1 MLGFL
6 LQLAIITAAVVINIG
21 FLFEVKF
28 PCRGDKGIPR
38 SSFKLKVKINMSKT
52 LRQDIIFKILKIA
65 KDNSDLSS
73 DDLFNHAE
81 SETQSMFDQLIEA
94 NTKNEPSGKDDKSRI
109 KRRMKRKDR
118 NQRKEHVG
126 RFFIHLLEK
135 NIKQPGIPDCLI
147 PVFANSVQ
155 TTIGEEAYKQVS
167 SKINRLLEFGEKK
180 GFDYDKI
187 LDSKPGKTIA
197 AEILKLYNAETS
209 SGSFEKQLKNNLD
222 TTLVANISN
231 IENGQELNIEDTV
244 NLAFN
249 EFIKYLQPK

>member
-1 MLGFL
+1 
-6 LQLAIITAAVVINIG
+6 
-21 FLFEVKF
+21 
-28 PCRGDKGIPR
+28 
-38 SSFKLKVKINMSKT
+38 MSDT

-65 KDNSDLSS
+65 KDNSDLNS
-73 DDLFNHAE
+73 DDLFNQAE
-81 SETQSMFDQLIEA
+81 SDTLSMFNQLIDSKADNASSE
-94 NTKNEPSGKDDKSRI
+94 KDDKSRI

-126 RFFIHLLEK
+126 RFFVRMMEK
-135 NIKQPGIPDCLI
+135 NIKKPGIPDCLI

-155 TTIGEEAYKQVS
+155 STIGEESYKQVLG
-167 SKINRLLEFGEKK
+167 KIDRLLEFGENK

-187 LDSKPGKTIA
+187 LDSKPGQTIA
-197 AEILKLYNAETS
+197 KEILALYRAEAS

-222 TTLVANISN
+222 ETLVKNISS

-249 EFIKYLQPK
+249 EFNKYLKTK